1 MHQRATRSEFHHVF
15 SLPHVLAQGTRRHTV
30 GLCAEAEE
38 DEGWRSPENKRY
50 GAIRIYKNL
59 ERGWP

>member
-1 MHQRATRSEFHHVF
+1 RSEFHHVF